1 MLWLPFP
8 REQLGECSLSY
19 SLSMD
24 AFITRRLQ
32 GDLTPRER
40 MLERKTNSIP
50 TNISAIKLS
59 FSPE

>member
-1 MLWLPFP
+1 
-8 REQLGECSLSY
+8 
-19 SLSMD
+19 MD

-40 MLERKTNSIP
+40 TLERKTNSIP